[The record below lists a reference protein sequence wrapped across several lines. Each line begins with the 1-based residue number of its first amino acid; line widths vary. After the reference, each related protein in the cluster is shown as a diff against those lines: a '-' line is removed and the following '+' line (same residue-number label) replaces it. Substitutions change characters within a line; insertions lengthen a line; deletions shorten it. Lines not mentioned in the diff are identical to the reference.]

1 MMLDIL
7 ILLLVGVVVASRFF
21 KFKLPDD
28 TRDKAA
34 RKADFE
40 RLFKQPKAVARPN
53 EAATAD
59 DEQGDEEGADA
70 VKPLPK
76 ARKAKALSAKDVAD
90 LPGLAQVQALDPTF
104 DPAVFAEGT
113 AAAYRYFQEC
123 YAAKDVEGLDN
134 LCGPALLA
142 QLEGELNS
150 EEYRPAKVD
159 EVGVPV
165 IISARVNGKTA
176 VLEVEIPATVRVG
189 KAGPRAVRDR
199 WVLARALGGD
209 DPNWELQSLSR
220 GQDA

>member
-1 MMLDIL
+1 MLDIL
-7 ILLLVGVVVASRFF
+7 IIVLVGVVVASRFF

-34 RKADFE
+34 RKADYE
-40 RLFKQPKAVARPN
+40 RLFKQPKAATRP
-53 EAATAD
+53 EEPATAD
-59 DEQGDEEGADA
+59 EEQGDDEAQMA
-70 VKPLPK
+70 KPLPK
-76 ARKAKALSAKDVAD
+76 ARKAKVLSAKDVAN

-150 EEYRPAKVD
+150 EEFRPAKVD

-165 IISARVNGKTA
+165 IMSARVNGKTA

-209 DPNWELQSLSR
+209 DPNWELQSLNR

>member
-1 MMLDIL
+1 MLDIL
-7 ILLLVGVVVASRFF
+7 ILLLVGAVVASRFF

-34 RKADFE
+34 RKADYE
-40 RLFKQPKAVARPN
+40 RLFKRPKTEVRQDAAPVAEDGPGDDDG
-53 EAATAD
+53 AAET
-59 DEQGDEEGADA
+59 
-70 VKPLPK
+70 KPVPK
-76 ARKAKALSAKDVAD
+76 ARKAKPLSAKDVAD

-104 DPAVFAEGT
+104 DPATFAEGT
-113 AAAYRYFQEC
+113 VAAYKYFQEC

-142 QLEGELNS
+142 QLEGELNG
-150 EEYRPAKVD
+150 ENFRPAKVD

-165 IISARVNGKTA
+165 IVSARVNGKTA
-176 VLEVEIPATVRVG
+176 VVEVEIPATVRVG